1 MNTTLQ
7 VLEAAKN
14 TAERAM
20 VDCVDAGGPDSD
32 DPYFQEAAA
41 KYRAACKALDAAKA
55 TNEYLVYLSDS
66 PKLPPLGTKQEF
78 NIKELVRISGKV
90 GKILRREKKK

>member
-1 MNTTLQ
+1 MKTRKDFKPVYRCHFRLWHEVGCPHRDWTKEELQ
-7 VLEAAKN
+7 E
-14 TAERAM
+14 
-20 VDCVDAGGPDSD
+20 
-32 DPYFQEAAA
+32 
-41 KYRAACKALDAAKA
+41 ALDAAKA